1 MTNVLKKTVLLLAL
15 PVALVVL
22 WWYVSAGSQDFAFPP
37 LSTIVDFFPDT
48 WFKGRLTHDVL
59 PSLARLAVGYTL
71 ALVIGVGLG
80 VLIGGSRALRALLEP
95 VLEFLRAIPPPV
107 LVPILILVAGI
118 DNLMKVLVIVSGCV
132 WPVLLN
138 TVEGVRAT
146 DEVLDDTC
154 RSYRIGGLTRLRTFV
169 LRSASPQ
176 IMAGARQ
183 ALSIGLILMVI
194 SETKAASE
202 GLGFTIIQFSR
213 SFAIP
218 EMWGGIILLGV
229 IGVVLALLFTLVE
242 RRVLNWYHGVRAA
255 ERGTPK

>member
-1 MTNVLKKTVLLLAL
+1 MTTILRKTALFLAL
-15 PVALVVL
+15 PVALVVV
-22 WWYVSAGSQDFAFPP
+22 WWFASADSVDFAYPP
-37 LSTIVDFFPDT
+37 LRTILEFFPRT
-48 WFKGRLTHDVL
+48 WFKGRITHDVL
-59 PSLARLAVGYTL
+59 PSLTRLAVGYTL
-71 ALVIGVGLG
+71 ALVIGIGLG
-80 VLIGGSRALRALLEP
+80 VLIGSSRVLRSLVEP

-118 DNLMKVLVIVSGCV
+118 DNLMKVLIIVSGCV
-132 WPVLLN
+132 WPILLN
-138 TVEGVRAT
+138 TVEGVRGT
-146 DEVLDDTC
+146 DEVLGDIC
-154 RSYRIGGLTRLRTFV
+154 RSYRIGGLMRLRTFV

-218 EMWGGIILLGV
+218 EMWGGIILLGF
-229 IGVVLALLFTLVE
+229 IGVALALLFGLVE
-242 RRVLNWYHGVRAA
+242 RRVLAWYHGLRAA
-255 ERGTPK
+255 ERGPS

>member
-1 MTNVLKKTVLLLAL
+1 MIAVLKRTALFLAL
-15 PVALVVL
+15 PVVLVTV
-22 WWYVSAGSQDFAFPP
+22 WWFASADSIDYAFPP
-37 LSTIVDFFPDT
+37 LQTIVDFFPPT
-48 WFKGRLTHDVL
+48 WFKGRLTHDVV
-59 PSLARLAVGYTL
+59 PSLIRLGVGYSI
-71 ALVIGVGLG
+71 ALVVGIGLG
-80 VLIGGSRALRALLEP
+80 VLIGSNRVLRALLEP

-132 WPVLLN
+132 WPILLN
-138 TVEGVRAT
+138 TVEGVRST
-146 DEVLDDTC
+146 DEVLGDTC
-154 RSYRIGGLTRLRTFV
+154 RSYRIGGPLRLRTFV

-218 EMWGGIILLGV
+218 EMWGGIILLGF
-229 IGVVLALLFTLVE
+229 IGVLLALVFGVVE
-242 RRVLNWYHGVRAA
+242 RRVLVWYHGVRAA
-255 ERGTPK
+255 ERGPR

>member
-1 MTNVLKKTVLLLAL
+1 MKKTLWFLGL
-15 PVALVVL
+15 PVVLVVA
-22 WWYVSAGSQDFAFPP
+22 WWFTSAGSVNYAFPP
-37 LSTIVDFFPDT
+37 LPTIVDIFPAT
-48 WFKGRLTHDVL
+48 WFHGRLTHDVV
-59 PSLARLAVGYTL
+59 PSLARLAVGYAV
-71 ALVIGVGLG
+71 ALVAGISLG
-80 VLIGGSRALRALLEP
+80 VLIGGNRVLRAVLEP

-118 DNLMKVLVIVSGCV
+118 DNLMKVLVIVSGCL

-146 DEVLDDTC
+146 DEVLGDTC
-154 RSYRIGGLTRLRTFV
+154 RSYRIGGGLRLRTFV

-229 IGVVLALLFTLVE
+229 IGVGLALLFRLVE
-242 RRVLNWYHGVRAA
+242 RLALGWYHGVRAA
-255 ERGTPK
+255 ERARN